1 VIGLFVILIFCEE
14 IMSISKHS
22 VEAAMSTWVPQRA
35 CKNGYWLTLD
45 APYIDRRKPDA
56 VQFEQTLGRFA
67 VRLNNYCYGRLFRR
81 KERRLDIMGA
91 VEVGSFMDRPHAHL
105 VVLHDATMARSFA
118 EVELKSRELWY
129 ELTGARGDI
138 YGSLV
143 DIQPVGDIES
153 RLHYAVKRFTAQ
165 SDQYGRLVMY

>member
-1 VIGLFVILIFCEE
+1 
-14 IMSISKHS
+14 
-22 VEAAMSTWVPQRA
+22 MSTWVKQHPCQ
-35 CKNGYWLTLD
+35 NGYWLTLD
-45 APYIDRRKPDA
+45 APHIDKRKPDA

-67 VRLNNYCYGRLFRR
+67 VRLNNYCYGRLFKRR
-81 KERRLDIMGA
+81 EKRLDIIGS
-91 VEVGSFMDRPHAHL
+91 VEIGSFMDRPHAHL
-105 VVLHDATMARSFA
+105 VVLHDANMTRSFA

-153 RLHYAVKRFTAQ
+153 RLHYAVKRFNAQ
-165 SDQYGRLVMY
+165 SDKYCRLVTY